1 MDSFTPEKR
10 SEIMSKI
17 RSKDTR
23 PEFIVRKLLHKL
35 GYRFR
40 IHSKALPG
48 KPDIVLKKY
57 RTAIF
62 INGCFWHHHK
72 GCKRSNWPKSNKDYW
87 IPKIKRT
94 IQRDSESHK
103 KLQILG
109 WNVLVI
115 WECETKK
122 TENLFEII
130 RNIDIEKNLIV

>member
-1 MDSFTPEKR
+1 MDSFAPKKR

-17 RSKDTR
+17 RSKNTR

-40 IHSKALPG
+40 IHSNILPG
-48 KPDIVLKKY
+48 KPDIVLKKHN
-57 RTAIF
+57 TVIF
-62 INGCFWHHHK
+62 VNGCFWHHHK

-94 IQRDSESHK
+94 IQRDSDSQKE
-103 KLQILG
+103 LVNLG

-122 TENLFEII
+122 TEKLFEII
-130 RNIDIEKNLIV
+130 KKIETEKDYIL

>member
-17 RSKDTR
+17 RSKDTG

-40 IHSKALPG
+40 IHSKNLPG
-48 KPDIVLKKY
+48 KPDIVLKKHN
-57 RTAIF
+57 TVIF
-62 INGCFWHHHK
+62 VNGCFWHHHE

-94 IQRDSESHK
+94 IQRDSESLK
-103 KLQILG
+103 KLVNLG
-109 WNVLVI
+109 WNVIVI

-122 TENLFEII
+122 TEKLFESIKKV
-130 RNIDIEKNLIV
+130 DTEKDSTL